1 MKRWI
6 DRWTEKKRKW
16 LFSCEQIDF
25 FSRFSTHK
33 WRDLIAFTLWLLE
46 IMNQDGSS
54 VGWSLSPESSPLLL
68 ISNTVPVPS
77 FHPFFSSLFFIPH
90 IFIPNIFIAL
100 LCISS
105 LVFHPL
111 VNLISSMYFHPLLLH
126 HVFSSCFPF
135 IQAFNFSS
143 AKRRCQITSKLHC
156 CCAC

>member
-1 MKRWI
+1 MKRPHRI
-6 DRWTEKKRKW
+6 YTLAFRNHEPRWQQRRVESQSRV
-16 LFSCEQIDF
+16 LSIAADF
-25 FSRFSTHK
+25 KYSTSA
-33 WRDLIAFTLWLLE
+33 I
-46 IMNQDGSS
+46 ISS
-54 VGWSLSPESSPLLL
+54 L
-68 ISNTVPVPS
+68 
-77 FHPFFSSLFFIPH
+77 FSSLFFIPH

-135 IQAFNFSS
+135 IQAFDFSS